1 MILKHILMRSDI
13 DVVYSPV
20 TIEEIGQIK
29 DDENFAKHFTEHYL
43 ILEQLE
49 AKYIDPLSKKLI
61 DEKSHKVALNY
72 LNNKKNLS
80 NSPYSYLEKVL
91 DDFNRKVSGLNVD
104 KSFDDISEKMKI
116 FVNDILNDTISQ
128 IDNLN
133 DEDYEE
139 PMRSIIIN
147 MKKDIPVLLEKSLPI
162 SNPFNQLPNSPFNIK
177 QYREDERT
185 KKVMDSNPSRSE
197 LIMEL
202 KRRWKDESH
211 LFEGT
216 APFNN
221 LIESKIF
228 YAYTQLNW
236 LGYYAD
242 DFTKVKKNKDRFN
255 ASQNDMKHASF
266 AYISTFLISND
277 TKFCEKTILSY
288 EFANV
293 KTIVCSHETFLE
305 EYFLRNNYF

>member
-1 MILKHILMRSDI
+1 MKSDI

-29 DDENFAKHFTEHYL
+29 NDENFAKHFTEHYCV
-43 ILEQLE
+43 LEQLE
-49 AKYIDPLSKKLI
+49 AKFIDPLSKKLI
-61 DEKSHKVALNY
+61 DEKPHKVALNY

-80 NSPYSYLEKVL
+80 HSPYSYLEKVL

-104 KSFDDISEKMKI
+104 KSFDDISEKMKM
-116 FVNDILNDTISQ
+116 FLTDILNDTISQ
-128 IDNLN
+128 ID
-133 DEDYEE
+133 DFDEE

-147 MKKDIPVLLEKSLPI
+147 MKKDIPLLLEKSLPI
-162 SNPFNQLPNSPFNIK
+162 SNPFNQVPNSPFNIK

-185 KKVMDSNPSRSE
+185 KKVMDSNPSKSE

-211 LFEGT
+211 LFERT
-216 APFNN
+216 ALFNN

-242 DFTKVKKNKDRFN
+242 DFTKIKKNKDRFN

-277 TKFCEKTILSY
+277 TKFREKTILSY

-293 KTIVCSHETFLE
+293 KTIVCSSETFLE
-305 EYFLRNNYF
+305 EYFLLLGGK

>member
-1 MILKHILMRSDI
+1 MRSDI

-29 DDENFAKHFTEHYL
+29 DDENFAKHFIEHYQV
-43 ILEQLE
+43 LEQLE

-61 DEKSHKVALNY
+61 DEKPHKIALNY
-72 LNNKKNLS
+72 LKNKKNLS
-80 NSPYSYLEKVL
+80 HSPYSYLEKVL
-91 DDFNRKVSGLNVD
+91 DDFNRKISGLNVD
-104 KSFDDISEKMKI
+104 KSFDDISEKMKM
-116 FVNDILNDTISQ
+116 FLTDILNDTISQ
-128 IDNLN
+128 ID
-133 DEDYEE
+133 DSDEE

-147 MKKDIPVLLEKSLPI
+147 MKKDIPLLLEKSLPI
-162 SNPFNQLPNSPFNIK
+162 SNSFNQVSNSPFNIK

-293 KTIVCSHETFLE
+293 KTIVCSSETFLE

>member
-1 MILKHILMRSDI
+1 MKSDI

-20 TIEEIGQIK
+20 TIQEIGQIK
-29 DDENFAKHFTEHYL
+29 NDENFAKHFAEHYCV
-43 ILEQLE
+43 LEQLE
-49 AKYIDPLSKKLI
+49 AKFIDPLSKKLI
-61 DEKSHKVALNY
+61 DEKPHKVALNY

-80 NSPYSYLEKVL
+80 HSPYSYLEKVW

-104 KSFDDISEKMKI
+104 KSFDDISEKMKM
-116 FVNDILNDTISQ
+116 FLTDILSDNISK

-147 MKKDIPVLLEKSLPI
+147 MKKDISQVLKKSLPI
-162 SNPFNQLPNSPFNIK
+162 SNIFNQVSISAYSIN
-177 QYREDERT
+177 QYRKDERT
-185 KKVMDSNPSRSE
+185 KKVMDSNPTRSE

-202 KRRWKDESH
+202 KRRWKNESH
-211 LFEGT
+211 FFEQT
-216 APFNN
+216 PFNN

-236 LGYYAD
+236 LGYYPD
-242 DFTKVKKNKDRFN
+242 DFTKVKKNNDRFN

-293 KTIVCSHETFLE
+293 KTIVCSYETFLE
-305 EYFLRNNYF
+305 EYFLLLGGKK

>member
-1 MILKHILMRSDI
+1 M
-13 DVVYSPV
+13 
-20 TIEEIGQIK
+20 
-29 DDENFAKHFTEHYL
+29 
-43 ILEQLE
+43 
-49 AKYIDPLSKKLI
+49 
-61 DEKSHKVALNY
+61 
-72 LNNKKNLS
+72 
-80 NSPYSYLEKVL
+80 
-91 DDFNRKVSGLNVD
+91 SGLNVD

-116 FVNDILNDTISQ
+116 FVNDILNDALSQ

-162 SNPFNQLPNSPFNIK
+162 FNPFNQVPNSPFNIK

-211 LFEGT
+211 LFERT
-216 APFNN
+216 AHFNN

-293 KTIVCSHETFLE
+293 KTIVCSPETFLT
-305 EYFLRNNYF
+305 EYFFK

>member
-1 MILKHILMRSDI
+1 M
-13 DVVYSPV
+13 
-20 TIEEIGQIK
+20 
-29 DDENFAKHFTEHYL
+29 
-43 ILEQLE
+43 
-49 AKYIDPLSKKLI
+49 
-61 DEKSHKVALNY
+61 
-72 LNNKKNLS
+72 
-80 NSPYSYLEKVL
+80 
-91 DDFNRKVSGLNVD
+91 SGLNVD

-128 IDNLN
+128 INNLN
-133 DEDYEE
+133 EEDYEE

-162 SNPFNQLPNSPFNIK
+162 FNPFNQVSNLPFNIK

-185 KKVMDSNPSRSE
+185 KKVMDSNPSRSD

-211 LFEGT
+211 LFEGI

-266 AYISTFLISND
+266 AHISTFLISND

-288 EFANV
+288 
-293 KTIVCSHETFLE
+293 
-305 EYFLRNNYF
+305 

>member
-1 MILKHILMRSDI
+1 MKSDI

-29 DDENFAKHFTEHYL
+29 NDENFAKHFTEHYCV
-43 ILEQLE
+43 LEQLE
-49 AKYIDPLSKKLI
+49 AKFIDPLSKKLI
-61 DEKSHKVALNY
+61 DEKPHKVALNY

-80 NSPYSYLEKVL
+80 HSPYSYLEKVL

-104 KSFDDISEKMKI
+104 KSFDDISEKMKM
-116 FVNDILNDTISQ
+116 FLTDILNDNISK

-139 PMRSIIIN
+139 PVRSIIIN
-147 MKKDIPVLLEKSLPI
+147 MKKDISQLLKKSLPI
-162 SNPFNQLPNSPFNIK
+162 SNIFNQVSISPYSIN
-177 QYREDERT
+177 QYRKDERT
-185 KKVMDSNPSRSE
+185 KKVMDSNPTRSE

-202 KRRWKDESH
+202 KRRWKNESH
-211 LFEGT
+211 FFEQT
-216 APFNN
+216 PFNN

-236 LGYYAD
+236 LGYYPD
-242 DFTKVKKNKDRFN
+242 DFTKVKKNNDRFN

-277 TKFCEKTILSY
+277 TKFREKTILSY

-293 KTIVCSHETFLE
+293 KTIVCSYETFLE
-305 EYFLRNNYF
+305 EYFLLLGGKK

>member
-1 MILKHILMRSDI
+1 MRSDI

-29 DDENFAKHFTEHYL
+29 DDENFVKHFIEHYQV
-43 ILEQLE
+43 LEQLE

-61 DEKSHKVALNY
+61 DEKPHKVALNY

-80 NSPYSYLEKVL
+80 HSPYSYLEKVL

-104 KSFDDISEKMKI
+104 KSFDDISGKMKM
-116 FVNDILNDTISQ
+116 FLTDILNDTISQ

-162 SNPFNQLPNSPFNIK
+162 FNPFNQVSNLPFNIK

-277 TKFCEKTILSY
+277 TKFREKTILSY

-305 EYFLRNNYF
+305 EYFLLLGGK